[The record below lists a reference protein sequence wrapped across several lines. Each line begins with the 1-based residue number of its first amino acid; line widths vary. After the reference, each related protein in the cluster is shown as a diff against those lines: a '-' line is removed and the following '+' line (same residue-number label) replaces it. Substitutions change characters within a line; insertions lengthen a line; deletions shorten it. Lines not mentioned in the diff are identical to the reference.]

1 MVGQAPTHLRWMTL
15 SSWENKKITM
25 QLWMVNNEGV
35 ILYKKYKINN
45 KGIINKKKSFYIKKE
60 CQMSGKNF
68 PNNGA

>member
-1 MVGQAPTHLRWMTL
+1 
-15 SSWENKKITM
+15 
-25 QLWMVNNEGV
+25 MVNNEGV
-35 ILYKKYKINN
+35 ILYKKNKINN